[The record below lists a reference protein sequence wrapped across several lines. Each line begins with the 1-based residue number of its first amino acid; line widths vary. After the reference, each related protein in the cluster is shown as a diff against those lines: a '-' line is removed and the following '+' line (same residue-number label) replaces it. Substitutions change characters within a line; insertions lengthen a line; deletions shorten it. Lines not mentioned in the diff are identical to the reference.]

1 MFSRQLVNNE
11 NKLNNTLSL
20 TIRLSNT
27 LTVPIT
33 INSLSPAN
41 DIIDIIGK
49 FILFQNKPILFFKGK
64 HVQPYISLKAQGIKT
79 GDEIVIYDKLI
90 TSLININ
97 SQLKFDP
104 IKKTN
109 QDIANFKK
117 WQNTKFLSE
126 HDLLEK
132 TYVCVLN
139 EIKRL
144 VDQWFTNLENIF
156 PDSVLYAD
164 LMEEEDS
171 NEQQIDDSNEDA
183 NDDSIVQD
191 KITDETIEK
200 EPLLFYTNH

>member
-171 NEQQIDDSNEDA
+171 NEQIIELKCDDN
-183 NDDSIVQD
+183 
-191 KITDETIEK
+191 
-200 EPLLFYTNH
+200 